1 MLKLVKPAEA
11 DWAKIDEMMA
21 EWTASGEKIVPY
33 SIRVCNYRDRE
44 QYLAVFEAEEQGI
57 PGFVPATTY
66 FCLDT
71 ERDIL
76 VGAVN
81 IRHRL
86 NKSLLQDGGHIGDGV
101 RPSERRRG
109 YATRMIAL
117 ALEKCREMG
126 IGRVLMTCS
135 RDNIGS
141 AKGIRKNGGVLE
153 NEISSG
159 GEIVQ
164 RYWIDL
170 R

>member
-11 DWAKIDEMMA
+11 DWAKIDEIMA

-86 NKSLLQDGGHIGDGV
+86 NESLLQDGGHIGDGV

-117 ALEKCREMG
+117 ALEKCREMMASQLPEKEFRALCDQV
-126 IGRVLMTCS
+126 IE
-135 RDNIGS
+135 
-141 AKGIRKNGGVLE
+141 NGESLE
-153 NEISSG
+153 ATRRQIAAILDCGN
-159 GEIVQ
+159 
-164 RYWIDL
+164 R
-170 R
+170 